1 MAVSH
6 KGAISFGLV
15 HIPVALYTATQD
27 NDIHFNQLCKEDN
40 SRVRYKKVCSGCG
53 KEVSSGDIIKGFEYD
68 KDKYVIV
75 TEEDFEKIKT
85 EKDRTVEILHFAE
98 LQSIEPIYYDK
109 TYHAV
114 PETGGEKAFE
124 LLRTAMKEENKVAI
138 AKTVMGNSATL
149 LCIIPTENGILI
161 EKMFFA
167 DEIKEIPKNYMKPE
181 IKEAELSMAK
191 TLISSMVKPFE
202 AELYHDEYQ
211 ERLRQLIEDK
221 ISGKEIIAAKSEDRG
236 NVIDLMEAL
245 QKSIEQTAPQTAAP
259 VKKKRTTKK
268 QGA

>member
-27 NDIHFNQLCKEDN
+27 NDIHFNQLCRSDN
-40 SRVRYKKVCSGCG
+40 SRVRYKKTCAGCG

-75 TEEDFEKIKT
+75 SDDDFEKIKS
-85 EKDRTVEILHFAE
+85 EKDRTLQILHFAD
-98 LQSIEPIYYDK
+98 LKTIQPVYYDR

-124 LLRTAMKEENKVAI
+124 LLRTAMMQENKVAI
-138 AKTVMGNSATL
+138 AKTVMGNSETL

-161 EKMFFA
+161 EKMFYQ
-167 DEIKEIPKNYMKPE
+167 DEIKEIPKSYVKPE
-181 IKEAELSMAK
+181 LNEGELSMAK
-191 TLISSMVKPFE
+191 TLIESMVKPFE
-202 AELYHDEYQ
+202 PSLYKDEYQ

-221 ISGKEIIAAKSEDRG
+221 ISGKEIVAAKPEAGG

-245 QKSIEQTAPQTAAP
+245 QRSIEQSDGKSA
-259 VKKKRTTKK
+259 KKKTTTKK
-268 QGA
+268 QQGA